1 MDCKLIVLGGGKVFG
16 LTEDFVWE
24 WFSKRIT
31 QTSSK
36 MHQFLLD
43 FASACTVEAKL
54 KNPPETSNSVPI
66 P

>member
-1 MDCKLIVLGGGKVFG
+1 MDCGLIVFGRGKVFG
-16 LTEDFVWE
+16 LTENFVWE

-36 MHQFLLD
+36 MHQFLLN

-54 KNPPETSNSVPI
+54 KTPPEISNSAPI